1 MEKAKVSVIIPAY
14 NASQYLPK
22 CLDSVLIQNVDAEII
37 VIDDGSS
44 DQIRQVI
51 EKYQSC
57 PQLRYVRNKENI
69 GAAAS
74 RNLGVNMSEGKYL
87 AFLDADDCW
96 EPGKL
101 RAQLDIMEKTGTVL
115 TYTGR
120 RIHYGDLIQEY
131 RVPESVTY
139 DELLK
144 CNYIA
149 CSSVLLERKWAERY
163 PMSRDPGIHEDY
175 LTWLQILKKVGV
187 VYGLPECYLDYLVHK
202 DSRSGSKLRSM
213 RMRAHTYRRAGLS
226 RTKTLKYNVGY
237 YGRWLTGFRKETM

>member
-74 RNLGVNMSEGKYL
+74 RNLGVNMSEGKYV
-87 AFLDADDCW
+87 AFLDADDWW

-101 RAQLDIMEKTGTVL
+101 RARWILWKRQAQYLPIRDAGYIMG
-115 TYTGR
+115 
-120 RIHYGDLIQEY
+120 ISY
-131 RVPESVTY
+131 RSIGCLN
-139 DELLK
+139 LLHMMN
-144 CNYIA
+144 C
-149 CSSVLLERKWAERY
+149 
-163 PMSRDPGIHEDY
+163 
-175 LTWLQILKKVGV
+175 
-187 VYGLPECYLDYLVHK
+187 
-202 DSRSGSKLRSM
+202 
-213 RMRAHTYRRAGLS
+213 
-226 RTKTLKYNVGY
+226 
-237 YGRWLTGFRKETM
+237 